1 MKKMFKLQ
9 WLSVLM
15 LALVLVGCGTKED
28 TKKETVSKEDQQVE
42 KTTSYKVKD
51 DRGVEVEFNAV
62 PKTIVSLQPSN
73 TEILF
78 ALGVGDKI
86 VGATE
91 YDTYPEEAQKIER
104 VSNSEIFDSERILAL
119 QPDVVIAY
127 TTGLDADNL
136 NALKTLEDAG
146 IKVFAIRSA
155 KSFDDVYGDIEQI
168 ATVMGIEDKGDKLN
182 EDIKAKIAEVQAKV
196 KDVKDPKKI
205 YLEISPKPNI
215 YTSGS
220 GTFQQEILN
229 AANVKNVFDAIQG
242 WKKVSEEDVIAK
254 NPDVI
259 LSTVNK
265 NYVENPEAEILS
277 RDGWNS
283 ITAIQNK
290 AVYSIDTDISNRP
303 GPRIGEA
310 VELIAKAVYPELFK

>member
-1 MKKMFKLQ
+1 MKKMLKLQ

-28 TKKETVSKEDQQVE
+28 TNKKTVSKEDQQVE
-42 KTTSYKVKD
+42 KTSYKVKD
-51 DRGVEVEFNAV
+51 DRGVEVEFAAV

-91 YDTYPEEAQKIER
+91 FDTYPEAAQKIER
-104 VSNSEIFDSERILAL
+104 VSDSVKFNSERILTL
-119 QPDVVIAY
+119 KPDVVIAY
-127 TTGLDADNL
+127 TTGGDEENL
-136 NALKTLEDAG
+136 NALKGLEDAG
-146 IKVFAIRSA
+146 IKVFAIQSA
-155 KSFDDVYGDIEQI
+155 KSFDDVYGDIQQI
-168 ATVMGIEDKGDKLN
+168 ATVMGIENKGDKLN

-196 KDVKDPKKI
+196 KDVKTPKNI
-205 YLEISPKPNI
+205 YLEISPKPDI
-215 YTSGS
+215 YTAGS

-229 AANVKNVFDAIQG
+229 AANVNNVFADLQSWA
-242 WKKVSEEDVIAK
+242 KVSEEDIIAK
-254 NPDVI
+254 NPEVI
-259 LSTVNK
+259 LTTVNDAK
-265 NYVENPEAEILS
+265 DPAAEILS
-277 RDGWNS
+277 RDGWNT

-290 AVYSIDTDISNRP
+290 AVYYIDTDVSNRP

>member
-1 MKKMFKLQ
+1 MKKMLKLQ

-28 TKKETVSKEDQQVE
+28 TNKKTVSKEDQQVE
-42 KTTSYKVKD
+42 KTSYKVKD
-51 DRGVEVEFNAV
+51 DRGVEVEFAAV

-91 YDTYPEEAQKIER
+91 FDTYPEEAQKIER
-104 VSNSEIFDSERILAL
+104 VSDSVKFNSERILTL
-119 QPDVVIAY
+119 KPDVVIAY
-127 TTGLDADNL
+127 TTGNEETLT
-136 NALKTLEDAG
+136 ALKGLEDAG
-146 IKVFAIRSA
+146 IKVFAIQSA
-155 KSFDDVYGDIEQI
+155 TSFDDVYGDIQQI
-168 ATVMGIEDKGDKLN
+168 ATVMGIENKGDKLN

-196 KDVKDPKKI
+196 KDVKTPKNI
-205 YLEISPKPNI
+205 YLEISPKPDI
-215 YTSGS
+215 YTAGS

-229 AANVKNVFDAIQG
+229 AANVKNVFDNLQSWA
-242 WKKVSEEDVIAK
+242 KVSEEDVIAK

-259 LSTVNK
+259 LTTVNYAK
-265 NYVENPEAEILS
+265 DPAAEILS
-277 RDGWNS
+277 RDGWNT

-290 AVYSIDTDISNRP
+290 AVYYIDTDVSNRP

>member
-9 WLSVLM
+9 WLSVFM

-28 TKKETVSKEDQQVE
+28 TNKETISKEDQQVE
-42 KTTSYKVKD
+42 KTSYKVKD

-62 PKTIVSLQPSN
+62 PKTVVSLQPSN
-73 TEILF
+73 TEVLF

-91 YDTYPEEAQKIER
+91 HDTYPEEAQKIER
-104 VSNSEIFDSERILAL
+104 VSDSVKFNSERILAL
-119 QPDVVIAY
+119 KPDVVIAY
-127 TTGLDADNL
+127 TTGGDDENL
-136 NALKTLEDAG
+136 NALKGLEDAG
-146 IKVFAIRSA
+146 IKVFAIQSA
-155 KSFDDVYGDIEQI
+155 KSFDDVYGDIQQI
-168 ATVMGIEDKGDKLN
+168 ATVMGIKDKGDKLN
-182 EDIKAKIAEVQAKV
+182 EDIKAKIAAVQAKV
-196 KDVKDPKKI
+196 KDVKEPKNI
-205 YLEISPKPNI
+205 YFEISPKPDI
-215 YTSGS
+215 YTPGS

-229 AANVKNVFDAIQG
+229 AANVKNVFADLKSWA
-242 WKKVSEEDVIAK
+242 KVSEEDIIAK

-259 LSTVNK
+259 LTTV
-265 NYVENPEAEILS
+265 NYVENPTAEILS

-290 AVYSIDTDISNRP
+290 AVYFIDTDISNRP

-310 VELIAKAVYPELFK
+310 VELTAKAVYPELFK

>member
-15 LALVLVGCGTKED
+15 LAFVLVGCGAKED
-28 TKKETVSKEDQQVE
+28 TNKETVSKEDQQVE
-42 KTTSYKVKD
+42 KTSYKVKD

-91 YDTYPEEAQKIER
+91 FDTYPEEAKKIER
-104 VSNSEIFDSERILAL
+104 VSSSTTFNSERILAL
-119 QPDVVIAY
+119 KPDVVIAY
-127 TTGLDADNL
+127 TTGSDDENL
-136 NALKTLEDAG
+136 NALKVLEDAG
-146 IKVFAIRSA
+146 IKVFAIKSA
-155 KSFDDVYGDIEQI
+155 TSFDDVYGDIQQV
-168 ATVMGIEDKGDKLN
+168 ASVMGIEDKGEKLN

-196 KDVKDPKKI
+196 KDVKAKNI
-205 YLEISPKPNI
+205 YLEISPKPDI
-215 YTSGS
+215 YTTGS

-229 AANVKNVFDAIQG
+229 AANVKNVFADLESWQ
-242 WKKVSEEDVIAK
+242 KVSEEDVIAK
-254 NPDVI
+254 NPEVI
-259 LSTVNK
+259 LTTVNT
-265 NYVENPEAEILS
+265 ENSAAEILA
-277 RDGWNS
+277 RGGWNS

-290 AVYSIDTDISNRP
+290 AVYFIDPDISNRP

>member
-15 LALVLVGCGTKED
+15 LALVLVGCGAKED
-28 TKKETVSKEDQQVE
+28 INKETISKEDQQVE
-42 KTTSYKVKD
+42 KTRYKVKD
-51 DRGVEVEFNAV
+51 DRGVEVEFAAA

-104 VSNSEIFDSERILAL
+104 VSDSVKFNSERNLAL
-119 QPDVVIAY
+119 KPDVVIAY
-127 TTGLDADNL
+127 TTGGDEENL
-136 NALKTLEDAG
+136 NALKGLEDAG
-146 IKVFAIRSA
+146 IKVFAIQSA
-155 KSFDDVYGDIEQI
+155 KTFDDVYGDIQQI
-168 ATVMGIEDKGDKLN
+168 ATVMGIKDKGDKLN
-182 EDIKAKIAEVQAKV
+182 DDIKGKIAEVQAKV
-196 KDVKDPKKI
+196 KDVKEPKNI
-205 YLEISPKPNI
+205 YLEISPKPDI
-215 YTSGS
+215 YTPGS
-220 GTFQQEILN
+220 GTFQQEILD
-229 AANVKNVFDAIQG
+229 AANVKNVFADLKSWA
-242 WKKVSEEDVIAK
+242 KVSEEDIIAK

-259 LSTVNK
+259 LTTVN
-265 NYVENPEAEILS
+265 YGENPTAEILS